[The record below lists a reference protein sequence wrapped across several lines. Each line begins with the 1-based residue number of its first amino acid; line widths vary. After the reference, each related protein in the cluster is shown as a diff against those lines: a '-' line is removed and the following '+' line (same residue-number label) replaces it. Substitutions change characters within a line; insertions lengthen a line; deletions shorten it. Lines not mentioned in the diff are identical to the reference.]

1 MNDPTSVT
9 STRVGSGS
17 RRVCVFG
24 GELDTWLNVAQTT
37 AYAWVEEAAPS
48 EPAEPTAAA
57 AAAAAAAVGEGKPGL
72 ACVNLRSDANETTA
86 KTIKNPL
93 GGSDEVEVA
102 VVAGHN
108 LLADLLEWSG

>member
-1 MNDPTSVT
+1 
-9 STRVGSGS
+9 
-17 RRVCVFG
+17 VFG

-57 AAAAAAAVGEGKPGL
+57 AAAAGGGKPGL
-72 ACVNLRSDANETTA
+72 ACVNLRSDSNETTA

>member
-37 AYAWVEEAAPS
+37 AYVWVEEAAPF

-57 AAAAAAAVGEGKPGL
+57 AAAAGRGKPGL
-72 ACVNLRSDANETTA
+72 ACVNLRSDSNETTA